1 MLYLNQM
8 LAKQSTYTLAKN
20 TLHVWTTSLDAEINL
35 PTDEALSVLST
46 DELTRAKR
54 LQRLE
59 DRLLFTRAHIAVRQT
74 LSRYTLIPA
83 QELSFDIG
91 RYGRPEI
98 SNPDAPNGLRFN
110 LSHTPGM
117 IAIVIHCAFNAGVD
131 VERIDRVADLATISR
146 SCFTDAERDA
156 LLALPA
162 EEQPLRFAQIWVLK
176 ESFIKATGTGLTT
189 SLKSI
194 SFDLSVPSSIS
205 FNCSPDLEKNPL
217 AWSFNLSQPTRHHVL
232 ATAARLNHKKAAIE
246 TFSLSNANY
255 FLKSTGS
262 IFKDTGIT
270 E

>member
-1 MLYLNQM
+1 MLV
-8 LAKQSTYTLAKN
+8 KQPTYTLAQN
-20 TLHVWTTSLDAEINL
+20 TLHVWTASLDEETPPL
-35 PTDEALSVLST
+35 TDEAFTVLSA
-46 DELTRAKR
+46 DELTRATR

-74 LSRYTLIPA
+74 LARYTLIPA

-91 RYGRPEI
+91 RHGRPEI

-131 VERIDRVADLATISR
+131 VERIDRVADLVAMSR
-146 SCFTDAERDA
+146 TCFTDVEREA

-162 EEQPLRFAQIWVLK
+162 EQQPLRFAQLWVLK

-205 FNCSPDLEKNPL
+205 FKCSPDIEKNPL
-217 AWSFNLSQPTRHHVL
+217 SWSFNLSQPTRYHVL
-232 ATAARLNHKKAAIE
+232 ATAARLNHKKATIE

-255 FLKSTGS
+255 S
-262 IFKDTGIT
+262 
-270 E
+270 